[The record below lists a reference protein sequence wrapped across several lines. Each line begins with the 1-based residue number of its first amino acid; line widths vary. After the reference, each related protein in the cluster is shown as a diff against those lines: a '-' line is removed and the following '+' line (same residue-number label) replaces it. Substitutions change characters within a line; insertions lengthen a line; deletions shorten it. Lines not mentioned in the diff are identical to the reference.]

1 MEDLYQTSP
10 EGDFY
15 FKNPNQ
21 VLQLER
27 IRVKEDKVLLFHQG
41 KDEPSVLS
49 SKESFNTKE
58 DKEKEIA
65 RLVQLNQT
73 FTQEHLE
80 SLLFCSTFSLQLSLA
95 KSRQRRKLC
104 KKITRHPLFTE
115 TKSMLEQ
122 VVGEEL
128 TDDEASVVIHMHNKG
143 KLRLAKDDFTER
155 EWSLHSLSIDNMP
168 KRPDSGVLSRYEEC
182 MYNVYN
188 Q

>member
-10 EGDFY
+10 EGDLY

-27 IRVKEDKVLLFHQG
+27 IRVEGSKILVFHQG

-73 FTQEHLE
+73 FTREHLE
-80 SLLFCSTFSLQLSLA
+80 SLLFCSTFSLQLSLV

-104 KKITRHPLFTE
+104 KKITKHPLFRE

-128 TDDEASVVIHMHNKG
+128 TDDEASIVIHMHNRG
-143 KLRLAKDDFTER
+143 RLRLVKDDFTER
-155 EWSLHSLSIDNMP
+155 EWSLHSLSINNMP
-168 KRPDSGVLSRYEEC
+168 KRPDSGVLSKYEEY
-182 MYNVYN
+182 MYNIYN